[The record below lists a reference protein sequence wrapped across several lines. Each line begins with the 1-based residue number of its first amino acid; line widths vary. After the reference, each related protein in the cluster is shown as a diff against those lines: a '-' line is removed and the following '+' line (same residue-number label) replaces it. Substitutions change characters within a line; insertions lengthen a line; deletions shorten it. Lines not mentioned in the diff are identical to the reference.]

1 MPALKL
7 TIPGRYWDS
16 QLHRGR
22 LYLFDREGTIQTL
35 DWDKLIERLPVKDA
49 FRLALDWAFR
59 RSDFLYRL
67 AATGIFRDE
76 EIRTILNRRFSIL
89 SDMDLVVEEEQFSDV
104 SIGQQDNT
112 FPFPHADSVIHY
124 PRLYVSSQSGI
135 FAATCNRRTK
145 SPVSTH
151 VDQLWDGPVLTVG
164 AWYRSLA
171 LAAGEE
177 GLWEYA
183 LGENYPSAT
192 KFKENPHRLSKEHC
206 SDCQWAFYSI
216 YGSSLNGPG
225 ILASYVNERDG
236 TDREGRQSPR
246 HRKFDRL
253 VSEQEI
259 FSGFADSATHYSWA
273 AQDKICQA
281 ANGTMRV
288 AKYQP
293 WNREM
298 PVQPHG
304 FLPLEN
310 NGEAVVSAKV
320 ALFGTVVEFDSG
332 LIVLTSHG
340 YSHRFAGEPV
350 SWRVFPHSRHY
361 ENHLHVIYDDRLEVH
376 SFNHDHLVDQR
387 KKISGTASFIS
398 NSRQA
403 NDASLVSY

>member
-1 MPALKL
+1 MPPLKL
-7 TIPGRYWDS
+7 IIPGRYWDS

-67 AATGIFRDE
+67 AATGIFLDE
-76 EIRTILNRRFSIL
+76 EIRTILNRRFSLL
-89 SDMDLVVEEEQFSDV
+89 SETALVAEIEQTGDV
-104 SIGQQDNT
+104 FIGQQDNT
-112 FPFPHADSVIHY
+112 FPFPHADSTIY
-124 PRLYVSSQSGI
+124 NRRLYVSSQSGV
-135 FAATCNRRTK
+135 FAATCNRGTK
-145 SPVSTH
+145 NPVSTH
-151 VDQLWDGPVLTVG
+151 LDQLWDAPVLTLG

-177 GLWEYA
+177 GLWEYE
-183 LGENYPSAT
+183 LGENYPLPT
-192 KFKENPHRLSKEHC
+192 KFKENPRCLSKEHC
-206 SDCQWAFYSI
+206 SDCQWAFCSI

-225 ILASYVNERDG
+225 ILASYVSERGG
-236 TDREGRQSPR
+236 TDRDGRQSPR
-246 HRKFDRL
+246 RRKFDRL

-259 FSGFADSATHYSWA
+259 FSEFGDSATYYSWA

-293 WNREM
+293 LNRER

-304 FLPLEN
+304 SLPLES

-332 LIVLTSHG
+332 LIVLASDG
-340 YSHRFAGEPV
+340 YNHRFVGEPV
-350 SWRVFPHSRHY
+350 SWRVFPRSRYY

-387 KKISGTASFIS
+387 KKISGMAGFI
-398 NSRQA
+398 
-403 NDASLVSY
+403 

>member
-7 TIPGRYWDS
+7 IIPGRYWDS

-35 DWDKLIERLPVKDA
+35 DWDKLIERLPVEDA
-49 FRLALDWAFR
+49 LRLALDWAFR

-76 EIRTILNRRFSIL
+76 EIRTILSRRFSLL
-89 SDMDLVVEEEQFSDV
+89 SEMALVAEKEQIGDV

-112 FPFPHADSVIHY
+112 FPFPHADSTIY
-124 PRLYVSSQSGI
+124 NRRLYVSSQSGV
-135 FAATCNRRTK
+135 FAATCSRGTK
-145 SPVSTH
+145 NPVSTR
-151 VDQLWDGPVLTVG
+151 VDQLWDGPVLTLG
-164 AWYRSLA
+164 ASYGSLA

-183 LGENYPSAT
+183 LGEHYPWPT
-192 KFKENPHRLSKEHC
+192 NFKENPHCLSREHC
-206 SDCQWAFYSI
+206 SECQWAFYSI
-216 YGSSLNGPG
+216 YGSSLNVPG
-225 ILASYVNERDG
+225 TLASYVRERDE
-236 TDREGRQSPR
+236 TDRDGRQSPR

-253 VSEQEI
+253 VPEQEI
-259 FSGFADSATHYSWA
+259 FSEFGESAAHYSWA

-293 WNREM
+293 WSRER
-298 PVQPHG
+298 PVQRHG
-304 FLPLEN
+304 SLPLEN

-320 ALFGTVVEFDSG
+320 ALFGTVIEFDSG
-332 LIVLTSHG
+332 LIVLTSDG
-340 YSHRFAGEPV
+340 YSHRFVGEPV
-350 SWRVFPHSRHY
+350 SWRVFPYSRHY
-361 ENHLHVIYDDRLEVH
+361 ENHLHVIYENRLEVH

-387 KKISGTASFIS
+387 MKISGMASFIT
-398 NSRQA
+398 NRQRVI
-403 NDASLVSY
+403 DPSLVSS